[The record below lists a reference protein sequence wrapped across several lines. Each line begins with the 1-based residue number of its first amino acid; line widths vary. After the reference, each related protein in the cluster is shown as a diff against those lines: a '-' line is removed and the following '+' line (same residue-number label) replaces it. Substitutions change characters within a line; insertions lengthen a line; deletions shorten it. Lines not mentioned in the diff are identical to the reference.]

1 MMTLQQYNSNK
12 VDWPSA
18 SRQPIIFDTWILA
31 PLKTL
36 QNTEKRS
43 YQSQVEPKSRNLVEI
58 AKKSTN
64 DRNDPKSPKTTE
76 TTKATKQKILRP
88 DDSENDQFGRKRPKM
103 ATLL

>member
-1 MMTLQQYNSNK
+1 M
-12 VDWPSA
+12 
-18 SRQPIIFDTWILA
+18 
-31 PLKTL
+31 
-36 QNTEKRS
+36 
-43 YQSQVEPKSRNLVEI
+43 EI

-103 ATLL
+103 ATLAFRLERALELSSHLRAVGTSKNRRGQVVFNEVDII